1 MRSKLPKDIEDEL
14 IATIMQIKPKE
25 IWVFGSYGFGN
36 PTKSSDIDIF
46 VVKKKFKKNLHSK
59 IVNLRNDL
67 NKFSDKYNIEVDLF
81 VDTRDNINQKLLIK
95 DVFYT
100 SVFSN
105 AVQVYAKEEKEDT
118 KPQMSKFEAFKI
130 LMLDLFRG

>member
-81 VDTRDNINQKLLIK
+81 VDTRDNINQKLLMK

>member
-81 VDTRDNINQKLLIK
+81 VDTRDNINQKLLMK

-105 AVQVYAKEEKEDT
+105 AVQVYAKEEKENT